1 MCPSYHG
8 TGLKKLGLAFLSA
21 VEILPVADLL
31 PTTTKTTFKSDI
43 LRLETSLETDY
54 YPFKSIIPLLKT
66 ALDDK
71 PNDHDIWQQAWEAVV
86 NESKRSRKFGPNTE
100 YSSNVDGR
108 LYLLREL
115 PNVEQTYDRETWT
128 RMTRDLFHNLDRPLF
143 DVRAVFA
150 TFLND
155 YKKDLPK
162 TCAKWAFP
170 VCLVLRQLAIEMR
183 LSVDLLNFGDW
194 DDGILKDALEA
205 LRYSIFDFL
214 GPIVMVLQTYCN
226 ANKDE
231 KYTGGVKIGV
241 SDFLGTFGEV
251 GNFCIQCLVNAELA
265 LISLMLHLSLGQTIR
280 DGGGSFSQ
288 TTKIVDLRALRYYKD
303 LVATPVAN
311 KVPTATF
318 TELVIQNQSVMCR
331 RSIVTTLGTTDAVS
345 ASDRICMST
354 LHYFQA
360 RADPL
365 QAVLL
370 SKQIE
375 KRSERLIADRAGIPR
390 CLTIVADRKTGLVTT
405 GATQPAYD
413 PDFPWLDK
421 VGKQIHRLRIGE
433 TFRQAVHLCS
443 DNVAQLIQDGY
454 VKTDRKKLEDL
465 DEDEIDKIYS
475 EYMAATKQAGDLSKQ
490 PDKTSLD
497 PMSLNSM
504 PQVRGLGMW
513 YRRLMTNRRNEG
525 FEAMPGPDDTIFCW
539 ALDTGSFMLKPPC
552 LRCQRMFSSWVLSK
566 NPDDINGRT
575 DALKGLYARDA
586 LRYNKKHDTC
596 SYCAETVA
604 AAKIH
609 LLRRGRLL
617 LG

>member
-1 MCPSYHG
+1 MCPSYNDK
-8 TGLKKLGLAFLSA
+8 GLKNLGLAFLSA
-21 VEILPVADLL
+21 VKILPAANLL
-31 PTTTKTTFKSDI
+31 PATTKTTFKSDI
-43 LRLETSLETDY
+43 LRLETSLQTDY
-54 YPFKSIIPLLKT
+54 YPFKSIIPLLET
-66 ALDDK
+66 VLDDK
-71 PNDHDIWQQAWEAVV
+71 PNDHDIWHQAWEAVV
-86 NESKRSRKFGPNTE
+86 NESGRSQKFGSYTD
-100 YSSNVDGR
+100 YASNVDGR
-108 LYLLREL
+108 QYLLREL

-143 DVRAVFA
+143 DIRAVFV

-183 LSVDLLNFGDW
+183 LTVDLLKFGDW

-214 GPIVMVLQTYCN
+214 GPIVMVLHNYCN

-251 GNFCIQCLVNAELA
+251 GNFCINCLVNAELA
-265 LISLMLHLSLGQTIR
+265 LMSLMLHLSLGQANR
-280 DGGGSFSQ
+280 DGQRFSQ
-288 TTKIVDLRALRYYKD
+288 TTELADLQALRYYKD

-318 TELVIQNQSVMCR
+318 TELVIQNQSLMCR
-331 RSIVTTLGTTDAVS
+331 RSIVTTLGNTDIVS

-354 LHYFQA
+354 VHYFQA
-360 RADPL
+360 QADPL
-365 QAVLL
+365 RAVLL

-375 KRSERLIADRAGIPR
+375 KRSECPIAQRAGIPR
-390 CLTIVADRKTGLVTT
+390 CLTIIADRKTGLVTT

-433 TFRQAVHLCS
+433 TFREAVHLCS
-443 DNVAQLIQDGY
+443 DNVAQLVQDGC
-454 VKTDRKKLEDL
+454 VKTNRKKLEDL
-465 DEDEIDKIYS
+465 DEGEIDKIYS
-475 EYMAATKQAGDLSKQ
+475 EYMAAAKQAGNLSTQ
-490 PDKTSLD
+490 PHKISLD
-497 PMSLNSM
+497 PMSLDSM

-513 YRRLMTNRRNEG
+513 YTRLTTNRRNEG
-525 FEAMPGPDDTIFCW
+525 FETMPGPDDTIFCW
-539 ALDTGSFMLKPPC
+539 AFDTDSFKLKPPC
-552 LRCQRMFSSWVLSK
+552 LRCQRMFSRWVLSK
-566 NPDDINGRT
+566 NPDDINGRR

>member
-21 VEILPVADLL
+21 VKILPAADLL
-31 PTTTKTTFKSDI
+31 SATTDKTFKSDI
-43 LRLETSLETDY
+43 LRLETSLENDF
-54 YPFKSIIPLLKT
+54 YPFKNIIPLLKI
-66 ALDDK
+66 ALNDK
-71 PNDHDIWQQAWEAVV
+71 PNDHDIWHEAWQTVECENHRNHAD
-86 NESKRSRKFGPNTE
+86 
-100 YSSNVDGR
+100 YASNVDGR
-108 LYLLREL
+108 QYLLREL
-115 PNVEQTYDRETWT
+115 PNVEQIYDRETWT

-143 DVRAVFA
+143 DIRAVFD
-150 TFLND
+150 TFLNN

-162 TCAKWAFP
+162 LCAKWAFP
-170 VCLVLRQLAIEMR
+170 VCSVLRRLAIEMR
-183 LSVDLLNFGDW
+183 LTVDLLMFRDW

-214 GPIVMVLQTYCN
+214 GPIVMVLQHYCN

-231 KYTGGVKIGV
+231 KYTRGIKIGV

-251 GNFCIQCLVNAELA
+251 GTFCVKCLVNAELA
-265 LISLMLHLSLGQTIR
+265 LMSLMLHLSLGQAKQHQSR
-280 DGGGSFSQ
+280 FCQ
-288 TTKIVDLRALRYYKD
+288 TTKLADLPTLRCHKD
-303 LVATPVAN
+303 LVATPLAN

-331 RSIVTTLGTTDAVS
+331 RSIVTTLGNTHAAS
-345 ASDRICMST
+345 ASNRICMST
-354 LHYFQA
+354 VHYFQA

-365 QAVLL
+365 QAMLL

-375 KRSERLIADRAGIPR
+375 KRSERPIADKAGIPR
-390 CLTIVADRKTGLVTT
+390 CVTIVADRKTGLVTT

-433 TFRQAVHLCS
+433 TFRHAVHLCS
-443 DNVAQLIQDGY
+443 DNVAQLVQDGRA
-454 VKTDRKKLEDL
+454 KTDRKKLEDL
-465 DEDEIDKIYS
+465 DEVEIYKIYS
-475 EYMAATKQAGDLSKQ
+475 EYMAAAKQAGDLSKQ
-490 PDKTSLD
+490 PHKISLD
-497 PMSLNSM
+497 PMSLDWM
-504 PQVRGLGMW
+504 PQVRDQVNW
-513 YRRLMTNRRNEG
+513 YTRLMTNQCNEG
-525 FEAMPGPDDTIFCW
+525 YEAMPGPDNTIFCW

-552 LRCQRMFSSWVLSK
+552 LRCQRMFSRWVLSK
-566 NPDDINGRT
+566 NPDDINGRR

-586 LRYNKKHDTC
+586 LRYNKKNDTC
-596 SYCAETVA
+596 SYSAETVA